1 MCSSISTYLFVY
13 LVIHLPI
20 CPSTYLPYLCLV
32 IQRYILIYC
41 QCLSKV
47 YIIIAVYNMYV
58 YIYIYTYMILIY
70 ACTYVSTYVVT
81 CRDQTQCGGLT
92 DSMSIDAAATATSLV
107 SALSKD
113 CGDN

>member
-13 LVIHLPI
+13 LVIHLSI

-47 YIIIAVYNMYV
+47 YKIIAVYNMYV
-58 YIYIYTYMILIY
+58 YIYIYIY
-70 ACTYVSTYVVT
+70 IH
-81 CRDQTQCGGLT
+81 D
-92 DSMSIDAAATATSLV
+92 IDICLYIC
-107 SALSKD
+107 KYI
-113 CGDN
+113 CGDVSRPDAVWWLD